1 TPRHCGTAVLPC
13 WLQPMLE
20 VTITVEKLTVS
31 LDQAVAARAR
41 RAAELEGMTLSEWLS
56 QTVDKA
62 ASLTKARAAM
72 AEDKRIYGEPDE
84 EDVRWVEEQL
94 DAAGFGRPVPLAEI
108 EQNRIALA
116 SLRGSPIG

>member
-1 TPRHCGTAVLPC
+1 
-13 WLQPMLE
+13 MLE
-20 VTITVEKLTVS
+20 VTITVEKLSVS

-56 QTVDKA
+56 RTVDKA

-72 AEDKRIYGEPDE
+72 AEYKRIYGEPDE
-84 EDVRWVEEQL
+84 DDVRWVEEQL
-94 DAAGFGRPVPLAEI
+94 DAAGYGRPVPLAEI